1 MKIRYLGHACFLL
14 EGNAGTRI
22 LTDPYGEIGY
32 PLPRV
37 EADVVTVSHGHYD
50 HCNVQAVSG
59 NPMVFYEEGDHT
71 LEDISITSF
80 VSFHDEEKGAKR
92 GKNGIFRFSIDGIK
106 VCHLGDLGEPCSA
119 SLTEKLLPTD
129 VLLIPVGGIYTIDA
143 KQAKEFVEHIQP
155 SVVIPMHYKT
165 EDLDINIG
173 GVGEFTDLFH
183 SILKVRMVGSELEL
197 KKSDLSESG
206 TKIIVME
213 RVKA

>member
-1 MKIRYLGHACFLL
+1 M
-14 EGNAGTRI
+14 
-22 LTDPYGEIGY
+22 
-32 PLPRV
+32 
-37 EADVVTVSHGHYD
+37 
-50 HCNVQAVSG
+50 
-59 NPMVFYEEGDHT
+59 
-71 LEDISITSF
+71 
-80 VSFHDEEKGAKR
+80 
-92 GKNGIFRFSIDGIK
+92 
-106 VCHLGDLGEPCSA
+106 CHLGDLGEPCSA